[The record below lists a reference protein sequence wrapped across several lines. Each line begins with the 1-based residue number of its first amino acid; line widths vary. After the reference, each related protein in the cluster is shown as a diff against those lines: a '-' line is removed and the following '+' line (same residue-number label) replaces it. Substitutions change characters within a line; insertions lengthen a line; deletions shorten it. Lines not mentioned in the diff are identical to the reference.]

1 MPFVGFL
8 FAVGAGEFHV
18 DSEVAVE
25 VGLGSVEV
33 EITDGDAAA
42 GLKISPTTPI
52 KGISGS

>member
-1 MPFVGFL
+1 MPFAGFL

-18 DSEVAVE
+18 DSEVA